1 MENVTTFFRNLD
13 NKATKKKNSANL
25 FFSSTLLQATDIF
38 YFSFNSFM
46 HEVLNGSYE
55 GFFYHMKREIR
66 YIKYVSD
73 TVELNLYISLLNK
86 PYVNGVILREE
97 HSS

>member
-1 MENVTTFFRNLD
+1 MSLPFLETLITRQQR
-13 NKATKKKNSANL
+13 KKIVQIF

-66 YIKYVSD
+66 YVKYVSD
-73 TVELNLYISLLNK
+73 TVELNLYIPLLNK

>member
-1 MENVTTFFRNLD
+1 MSLPFLETLITRQQR
-13 NKATKKKNSANL
+13 KKNSANL

-73 TVELNLYISLLNK
+73 TVELNLYIPLLNK
-86 PYVNGVILREE
+86 PYVNGVILREQI
-97 HSS
+97 

>member
-1 MENVTTFFRNLD
+1 MSLPFFRNLD

-25 FFSSTLLQATDIF
+25 FFPSTLLHATSIF

-55 GFFYHMKREIR
+55 GFFLSHKKRNR
-66 YIKYVSD
+66 YIKYVSH
-73 TVELNLYISLLNK
+73 TLLIK
-86 PYVNGVILREE
+86 TLHIPLTT
-97 HSS
+97 